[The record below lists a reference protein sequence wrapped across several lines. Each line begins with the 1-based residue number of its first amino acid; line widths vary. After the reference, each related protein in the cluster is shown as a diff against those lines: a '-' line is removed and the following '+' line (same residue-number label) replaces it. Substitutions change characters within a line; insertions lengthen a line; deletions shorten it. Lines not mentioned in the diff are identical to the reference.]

1 MQIFDI
7 LIVFMAG
14 GINYISFGN
23 KYINKNVKPT
33 FTISDRERLNNA
45 LPVFKFRF

>member
-7 LIVFMAG
+7 LIIFVAG
-14 GINYISFGN
+14 GINYISFGSKYVN
-23 KYINKNVKPT
+23 KKVKPT

-45 LPVFKFRF
+45 MPAFKFRF